1 MEGEGPRPPEER
13 VRNVSHSPSF
23 PPFHPSI
30 LPPFPLFHVK
40 HLFYFPVPFPI
51 LEGVVSR
58 TQLRAAI
65 LDCIRKSL
73 THN

>member
-1 MEGEGPRPPEER
+1 MTSPPGGTCATT
-13 VRNVSHSPSF
+13 SPIL
-23 PPFHPSI
+23 PPFHHSI
-30 LPPFPLFHVK
+30 LPSFHPFPLFHVK